1 MESSAFKRDSN
12 GDLEL
17 AANVSVKYL
26 GSGTVKKYSEDLV
39 FCSMCYRG
47 LMKMCTLNSVS
58 GTSYIVTVSTRQLV
72 FKKFRFIL
80 LHDTLDIFYYL
91 LFSGKI
97 IGGFFISFM
106 RFCL

>member
-1 MESSAFKRDSN
+1 MFKRDSN

-26 GSGTVKKYSEDLV
+26 GLGTVKKYSEDLL

-58 GTSYIVTVSTRQLV
+58 GTSYIITVSTHQLV
-72 FKKFRFIL
+72 LPSTITFIL
-80 LHDTLDIFYYL
+80 FCDTLDMFYSL
-91 LFSGKI
+91 LFSGECTGRSFK
-97 IGGFFISFM
+97 IGGF
-106 RFCL
+106 